1 MSAQPGATRIVRHA
15 LVDRLFHWV
24 TAAAVLVLLAT
35 AFLPILGV
43 TFAWVTIHW
52 WTGIVLLAAVVFHIV
67 RSLVF
72 QSPRTMWIEA
82 QDFRDLAAGAR
93 ASLARDPDGPPKVGK
108 YSLAQK
114 LIHLAFALAVLATI
128 ATGVLMLARVDTPFW
143 ERDPYLLAAGTWGIV
158 YVVHG
163 LAALALVTMVMLHI
177 YFALRPEKLH
187 FTRAMLLGWITR
199 AEYAEH
205 HDPRRWPVDARG
217 DPNMNSERA

>member
-1 MSAQPGATRIVRHA
+1 
-15 LVDRLFHWV
+15 
-24 TAAAVLVLLAT
+24 LAT
-35 AFLPILGV
+35 GL
-43 TFAWVTIHW
+43 
-52 WTGIVLLAAVVFHIV
+52 
-67 RSLVF
+67 
-72 QSPRTMWIEA
+72 
-82 QDFRDLAAGAR
+82 
-93 ASLARDPDGPPKVGK
+93 
-108 YSLAQK
+108 
-114 LIHLAFALAVLATI
+114 
-128 ATGVLMLARVDTPFW
+128 LMLARVDTPFW